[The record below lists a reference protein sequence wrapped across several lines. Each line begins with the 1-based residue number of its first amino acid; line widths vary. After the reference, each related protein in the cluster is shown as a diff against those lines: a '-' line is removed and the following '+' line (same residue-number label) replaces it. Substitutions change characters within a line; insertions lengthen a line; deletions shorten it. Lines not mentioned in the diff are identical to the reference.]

1 MRRETAASAPTP
13 AIAVFS
19 LAEHLEHGFLVAS
32 MNEPALALLTA
43 GSIHVLGENVHRV
56 LAPELADLLTQ
67 HGRECLEAR
76 RSVAFTSAA
85 TNGPTNGPT
94 NSPLT
99 NGGQAITYLMSP
111 LGNESRLVT
120 VTAIPCGVINRLPLL
135 LGEQQRFATLGYLSR
150 GVAHDVDNIVAS
162 ARVSLAEATRGVS
175 EGSVTHQRL
184 TLVDHALDL
193 ATLLLQ
199 KVLAFS
205 VEPDDTVG
213 TVDLTGVVSDAVNL
227 VRPLLPRNVQLRL
240 EFGPDV
246 RPVQGSRS
254 ELMQVVLNL
263 CMNAVNATEA
273 TSGAVGL
280 TVSEKHISAPL
291 RVGRRELPPGAYNCL
306 CITDSGHGMSSE
318 TLQRAFEPFFTTKGS
333 TTPGLGLSIVR
344 GIVDAH
350 GGAVVAHST
359 LGSGTTVLVYLP
371 IQQPLAP

>member
-1 MRRETAASAPTP
+1 MRREIEASTPTP

-19 LAEHLEHGFLVAS
+19 LAEHPEHGFLVAGI
-32 MNEPALALLTA
+32 NEPALALLTA
-43 GSIHVLGENVHRV
+43 GCINALGESVHRI

-67 HGRECLEAR
+67 HGRECLETR
-76 RSVAFTSAA
+76 RSVAFTNAA
-85 TNGPTNGPT
+85 ANGASNGAAP
-94 NSPLT
+94 P
-99 NGGQAITYLMSP
+99 GGQAITYLMTP
-111 LGNESRLVT
+111 LGNESRLVS
-120 VTAIPCGVINRLPLL
+120 VTAVPCSVITRLPLL
-135 LGEQQRFATLGYLSR
+135 LGEQQRFATLGHLSR

-162 ARVSLAEATRGVS
+162 ARVSLADATRSVS

-184 TLVDHALDL
+184 ALVDHALEL
-193 ATLLLQ
+193 ATLLLK

-205 VEPDDTVG
+205 VQPDDAFG
-213 TVDLTGVVSDAVNL
+213 TVDLTAVVSDAVNL

-240 EFGPDV
+240 EFGTDV
-246 RPVQGSRS
+246 RPVRGARS

-263 CMNAVNATEA
+263 CLNAVNATEA

-280 TVSEKHISAPL
+280 TVSEKHISTPL
-291 RVGRRELPPGAYNCL
+291 RVSRRELPPGAYNCL
-306 CITDSGHGMSSE
+306 CITDSGHGMSTE

-344 GIVDAH
+344 SIVDAH

-371 IQQPLAP
+371 IQQSVAP